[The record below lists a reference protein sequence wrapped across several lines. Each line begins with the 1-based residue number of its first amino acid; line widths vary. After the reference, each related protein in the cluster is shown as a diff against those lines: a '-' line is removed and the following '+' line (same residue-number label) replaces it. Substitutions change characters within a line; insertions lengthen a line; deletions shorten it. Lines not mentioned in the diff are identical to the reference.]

1 MLIVLCKPNG
11 IEPSSRPKCSLFIL
25 GLFAGLVRSNL
36 EVPGAIARF
45 LSLYLLMALGLKGGF
60 SLAESGFN
68 PTILR
73 DLMFA
78 VGLALAIPTLSF
90 VLLTRVIKPLDA
102 LAISATYGSVSAIT
116 FITATQFL
124 ETNGLE
130 YGGHMAAAMALMES
144 PAIIFAILM
153 ANLYR
158 SQEARQEHA
167 GLSAVLKSPSLRA
180 LRFYY

>member
-1 MLIVLCKPNG
+1 MESSTLLDPSVLF
-11 IEPSSRPKCSLFIL
+11 FIL

-102 LAISATYGSVSAIT
+102 LR
-116 FITATQFL
+116 FL
-124 ETNGLE
+124 PP
-130 YGGHMAAAMALMES
+130 MVR
-144 PAIIFAILM
+144 
-153 ANLYR
+153 YR
-158 SQEARQEHA
+158 
-167 GLSAVLKSPSLRA
+167 P
-180 LRFYY
+180 